1 MTVEE
6 IIKILNIGK
15 NTLFMWE
22 EHFNIDVKRDS
33 KGRRFYTAEDLKILQ
48 TIKALRDNDNG
59 LNTITR
65 MLDDELKEISRRN
78 LEHDQDVD
86 LENDLADGLSNE
98 ITQDKNKH
106 IIAYIDD
113 KMDSII
119 ELGEKYSNACLE
131 IGRLQSELKLT
142 ENSLKKNQENHQKD
156 LQMLKKEIDKKDL
169 EIQRLSN
176 DNEFLRKKIE
186 SYAEELEKTRNRPI
200 WKSIFSK

>member
-22 EHFNIDVKRDS
+22 EHFSIDVKRDS

-78 LEHDQDVD
+78 IENYQDED
-86 LENDLADGLSNE
+86 NLDNEISNE
-98 ITQDKNKH
+98 INQDKNKN

-119 ELGEKYSNACLE
+119 ELGDKYSNACLE